1 MQVVEE
7 IPAAD
12 EVHLVVQRA
21 VVLESVVQSHD
32 ARVVQAIQRLY
43 VVTTIV
49 IHVIYNTSIVNIG

>member
-43 VVTTIV
+43 VVTTTV